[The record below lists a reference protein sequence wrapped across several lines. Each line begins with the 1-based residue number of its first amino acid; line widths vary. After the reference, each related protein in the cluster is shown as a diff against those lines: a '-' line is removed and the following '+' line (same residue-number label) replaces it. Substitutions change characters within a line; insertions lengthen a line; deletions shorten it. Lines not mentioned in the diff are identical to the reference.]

1 MLCAG
6 SFVVSV
12 THSSCIASR
21 RKKQLLRQADFMP
34 WFPAE
39 ADKGCITDRLIYAN
53 THAERARGVA
63 SFRQG
68 KTDAVVVAVVA
79 IVLLEGEAAG

>member
-21 RKKQLLRQADFMP
+21 RKKQLLRQADFVP

-39 ADKGCITDRLIYAN
+39 ADKGCITNRLICAN
-53 THAERARGVA
+53 THTERAQGAA
-63 SFRQG
+63 SFRHG
-68 KTDAVVVAVVA
+68 ETDAVVVAVVA
-79 IVLLEGEAAG
+79 IVLLEGEATG